1 MESKQL
7 ETVCDRVINSKRQ
20 ERYLRLV

>member
-7 ETVCDRVINSKRQ
+7 ETVCDRVTNSKRQ
-20 ERYLRLV
+20 ERHLRLV